1 MQCATQGLSFYRK
14 IVFQALQ
21 KQIKA
26 LQDQLQKS
34 RGEVAKQVGRPLASP
49 LSC

>member
-1 MQCATQGLSFYRK
+1 MQCATQNLSLYRK

-21 KQIKA
+21 EQIEA

-34 RGEVAKQVGRPLASP
+34 WGEVADQVGWPLASP

>member
-1 MQCATQGLSFYRK
+1 MQCATQDLTLYRK
-14 IVFQALQ
+14 IVFQALHE
-21 KQIKA
+21 QIEA

-34 RGEVAKQVGRPLASP
+34 RGEVAEQVGRPLASP